1 MTKIKTIP
9 IEWFGNKPLYEN
21 SKIRIVTVGLNP
33 SGKEFRNNNEE
44 QFKTDLR
51 FPDYK
56 GNDTLNTAYNNYFE
70 NNPYSWFKSFECILN
85 GLDASYYS
93 EKGMP
98 NRVLHTDICSPWA
111 TDPTW
116 SKLPN
121 QEKKNLMENEH
132 GFEQWKQLIRQLK
145 PDIIL
150 FSIPNKYIEKLG
162 LEKELCQFDKITTTE
177 NGKRRKQD
185 VYIKQGV
192 YGESLAI
199 FGRTWNVPFGAL
211 GKNQKKDLGRKIKKL
226 IEQNHIVKK

>member
-1 MTKIKTIP
+1 MTKINTIP
-9 IEWFGNKPLYEN
+9 IHWFGDRVAYNR

-33 SGKEFRNNNEE
+33 SDKEFRNNNRES
-44 QFKTDLR
+44 FNIGLR
-51 FPDYK
+51 FQDYEEK
-56 GNDTLNTAYNNYFE
+56 GLKAVYNNYFE
-70 NNPYSWFKSFECILN
+70 YNPYSWFKSFECILN

-150 FSIPNKYIEKLG
+150 FSIPEEYIKKLDLENERSVFVTISNDKKGVPRKKSVVIEK
-162 LEKELCQFDKITTTE
+162 
-177 NGKRRKQD
+177 
-185 VYIKQGV
+185 GV
-192 YGESLAI
+192 YGRSLAI

-211 GKNQKKDLGRKIKKL
+211 GEDQKKDLGQK
-226 IEQNHIVKK
+226 IEQDYIVNK

>member
-1 MTKIKTIP
+1 MTKINTIP
-9 IEWFGNKPLYEN
+9 IHWFGDRVAYNR

-33 SGKEFRNNNEE
+33 SDKEFRNNNRES
-44 QFKTDLR
+44 FNIGLR
-51 FPDYK
+51 FQDYEEK
-56 GNDTLNTAYNNYFE
+56 GLEAVYNNYFE
-70 NNPYSWFKSFECILN
+70 YNPYSWFKSFECILN
-85 GLDASYYS
+85 GLHASYYS

-98 NRVLHTDICSPWA
+98 NRVRHTDICSPWA

-150 FSIPNKYIEKLG
+150 FSIPEEYIKKLDLENERSVFVTISNDKKGVPRKKSVVIEK
-162 LEKELCQFDKITTTE
+162 
-177 NGKRRKQD
+177 
-185 VYIKQGV
+185 GV
-192 YGESLAI
+192 YGRSLAI

-211 GKNQKKDLGRKIKKL
+211 GEDQKKDLGQK
-226 IEQNHIVKK
+226 IEQDYIVNK

>member
-1 MTKIKTIP
+1 MTKINTIP
-9 IEWFGNKPLYEN
+9 IHWFGDRVAYNR

-33 SGKEFRNNNEE
+33 SDKEFRNNNRES
-44 QFKTDLR
+44 FNIGLR
-51 FPDYK
+51 FQDYEEK
-56 GNDTLNTAYNNYFE
+56 GLEAVYNNYFE
-70 NNPYSWFKSFECILN
+70 YNPYSWFKSFECILN

-150 FSIPNKYIEKLG
+150 FSIPEEYIKKLDLENERSVFVTISNDKKGVPRKKSVVIEK
-162 LEKELCQFDKITTTE
+162 
-177 NGKRRKQD
+177 
-185 VYIKQGV
+185 GV
-192 YGESLAI
+192 YGRSLAI

-211 GKNQKKDLGRKIKKL
+211 GEDQKKDLGQK
-226 IEQNHIVKK
+226 IEQDYIVNK

>member
-1 MTKIKTIP
+1 MTKINTIP
-9 IEWFGNKPLYEN
+9 IHWFGDRVAYNR

-33 SGKEFRNNNEE
+33 SDKEFRNNNRES
-44 QFKTDLR
+44 FNIGLR
-51 FPDYK
+51 FQDYEEK
-56 GNDTLNTAYNNYFE
+56 GLEAVYNNYFE
-70 NNPYSWFKSFECILN
+70 YNPYSWFKSFECILN

-150 FSIPNKYIEKLG
+150 FSIPEEYIKKLDLENERSVFVTISNDKKGVPRKKSVVIEK
-162 LEKELCQFDKITTTE
+162 
-177 NGKRRKQD
+177 
-185 VYIKQGV
+185 GV
-192 YGESLAI
+192 YGRSLAI

-211 GKNQKKDLGRKIKKL
+211 GEDQKKEIRKK
-226 IEQNHIVKK
+226 IEQDYIVNK

>member
-1 MTKIKTIP
+1 MTKINTIP
-9 IEWFGNKPLYEN
+9 IHWFGDRVAYNR

-33 SGKEFRNNNEE
+33 SDKEFRNNNRES
-44 QFKTDLR
+44 FNIGLR
-51 FPDYK
+51 FQDYEEK
-56 GNDTLNTAYNNYFE
+56 GLEAVYNNYFE
-70 NNPYSWFKSFECILN
+70 YNPYSWFKSFECILN

-116 SKLPN
+116 SKLSIK
-121 QEKKNLMENEH
+121 EKNALMEDEH

-150 FSIPNKYIEKLG
+150 FSIPEEYIKKLDLENERSVFVTISNDKKGVPRKKSVVIEK
-162 LEKELCQFDKITTTE
+162 
-177 NGKRRKQD
+177 
-185 VYIKQGV
+185 GV
-192 YGESLAI
+192 YGRSLAI

-211 GKNQKKDLGRKIKKL
+211 GEDQKKDLGQK
-226 IEQNHIVKK
+226 IEQDYIVNK

>member
-1 MTKIKTIP
+1 MTKINTIP
-9 IEWFGNKPLYEN
+9 IHWFGDRVAYNR

-33 SGKEFRNNNEE
+33 SDKEFRNNNRES
-44 QFKTDLR
+44 FNIGLR
-51 FPDYK
+51 FQDYEEK
-56 GNDTLNTAYNNYFE
+56 GLEAVYNNYFE
-70 NNPYSWFKSFECILN
+70 YNPYSWFMSFECILN
-85 GLDASYYS
+85 GLNASYYS
-93 EKGMP
+93 KKGMP

-150 FSIPNKYIEKLG
+150 FSIPEEYIKKLDLENERSVFVTISNDKKGVPRKKSVVIEK
-162 LEKELCQFDKITTTE
+162 
-177 NGKRRKQD
+177 
-185 VYIKQGV
+185 GV
-192 YGESLAI
+192 YGRSLAI

-211 GKNQKKDLGRKIKKL
+211 GEDQKKDLGQK
-226 IEQNHIVKK
+226 IEQDYIVNK

>member
-1 MTKIKTIP
+1 MTKINTIP
-9 IEWFGNKPLYEN
+9 IHWFGDRVAYNR

-33 SGKEFRNNNEE
+33 SDKEFRNNNRES
-44 QFKTDLR
+44 FNIGLR
-51 FPDYK
+51 FQDYEEK
-56 GNDTLNTAYNNYFE
+56 GLEAVYNNYFE
-70 NNPYSWFKSFECILN
+70 YNPYSWFKSFECILN

-150 FSIPNKYIEKLG
+150 FSIPEEY
-162 LEKELCQFDKITTTE
+162 
-177 NGKRRKQD
+177 
-185 VYIKQGV
+185 
-192 YGESLAI
+192 
-199 FGRTWNVPFGAL
+199 
-211 GKNQKKDLGRKIKKL
+211 IKKL
-226 IEQNHIVKK
+226 D

>member
-1 MTKIKTIP
+1 MTKINTIP
-9 IEWFGNKPLYEN
+9 IHWFGDRVAYNR

-33 SGKEFRNNNEE
+33 SDKEFRNNNRES
-44 QFKTDLR
+44 FNIGLR
-51 FPDYK
+51 FQDYEEK
-56 GNDTLNTAYNNYFE
+56 GLEAVYNNYFE
-70 NNPYSWFKSFECILN
+70 YNPYSWFKSFECILN

-98 NRVLHTDICSPWA
+98 NRVLHTDSCSPWA

-150 FSIPNKYIEKLG
+150 FSIPEEYIKKLDLENERSVFVTISNDKKGVPRKKSVVIEK
-162 LEKELCQFDKITTTE
+162 
-177 NGKRRKQD
+177 
-185 VYIKQGV
+185 GV
-192 YGESLAI
+192 YGRSLAI

-211 GKNQKKDLGRKIKKL
+211 GEDQKKDLGQK
-226 IEQNHIVKK
+226 IEQDYIVNK

>member
-1 MTKIKTIP
+1 MTKINTIP
-9 IEWFGNKPLYEN
+9 IHWFGDRVAYNR

-33 SGKEFRNNNEE
+33 SDKEFRNNNRES
-44 QFKTDLR
+44 FNIGLR
-51 FPDYK
+51 FQDYEEK
-56 GNDTLNTAYNNYFE
+56 GLEAVYNNYFE
-70 NNPYSWFKSFECILN
+70 YNPYSWFKSVECILN

-93 EKGMP
+93 EKGRP

-150 FSIPNKYIEKLG
+150 FSIPEEYIKKLDLENERSVFVTISNDKKGVPRKKSVVIEK
-162 LEKELCQFDKITTTE
+162 
-177 NGKRRKQD
+177 
-185 VYIKQGV
+185 GV
-192 YGESLAI
+192 YGRSLAI
-199 FGRTWNVPFGAL
+199 FGLTWNVPFGAL
-211 GKNQKKDLGRKIKKL
+211 GEDQKKDLGQK
-226 IEQNHIVKK
+226 IEQDYIVNK

>member
-9 IEWFGNKPLYEN
+9 IERFGNKPLYES

-44 QFKTDLR
+44 QFRTDLR

-56 GNDTLNTAYNNYFE
+56 GNDTLNTAYNNYFK

-150 FSIPNKYIEKLG
+150 FSIPEEYIKKLDLENERSVFVTISNDKKGVPRKKSVVIEK
-162 LEKELCQFDKITTTE
+162 
-177 NGKRRKQD
+177 
-185 VYIKQGV
+185 GV
-192 YGESLAI
+192 YGRSLAI

-211 GKNQKKDLGRKIKKL
+211 GEDQKKDLGQK
-226 IEQNHIVKK
+226 IEQDYIVNK